1 MTTDNDLQ
9 RPTYIIRRFYD
20 YLNAKPG
27 NDWNDIFA
35 PNWKA
40 LPAMPE
46 SPDQVAGY
54 RSMVDKLRMG
64 IPDLVVMNVE
74 LIANEGFVAVRSIV
88 SGTNTGILFG
98 TPPTG
103 KSFSFTAMDI
113 HRIDNDKIIQTW
125 HVEDFAGMMAQLS

>member
-1 MTTDNDLQ
+1 MTTNNDLQ
-9 RPTYIIRRFYD
+9 KPTHIIRRFYD
-20 YLNAKPG
+20 YWNAKPG

-35 PNWKA
+35 PGWNA

-46 SPDQVAGY
+46 TPNQVVGC

-64 IPDLVVMNVE
+64 VRNLVVENVE

-98 TPPTG
+98 NPPTG
-103 KSFSFTAMDI
+103 KSFKFTAMDI

-125 HVEDFAGMMAQLS
+125 HVEDFAGMVAQLS